1 MDISDKS
8 LLAKLLATEDVSIE
22 HRNVP
27 TAYFDLKSRKIVL
40 PNWKDMPSFLY
51 DLLIGHE
58 VGHALITPAEGWHSA
73 ASTKGANFKS
83 FLNVV
88 EDVRNE
94 RLVKIRYPG
103 LVKSFYQGYQMLYKK
118 DFFGLSKL
126 DKTPQELPL
135 IDRINLHAKVGAFL
149 TLQFTAEEQVM
160 LDKCFAAE
168 TWDEVVAIA
177 EELYEFSKSE
187 DAMQDLLQEQN
198 MGMPQYD
205 EDEDD
210 FDQDE
215 NGEWSESPYGEEESD
230 EESDESSSS
239 NDGTESPSE
248 EDEESSD
255 SDSAGEGEETEEK
268 TEETTPSNEESKDA
282 EDSAESGDPED
293 GDIMEGSDNE
303 DGYNPHDFDDA
314 EPKSFTDEAFREN
327 EGNLV
332 ESGKTNGVVSATMPK
347 FKSKYFVFPTTD
359 VWPTKDF
366 TYVCGGRYDEMP
378 AGSAKDVEK
387 DLLDEFMKRNKA
399 SINQLVMQFEM
410 KKKATLLRKAQ
421 VNKTGKL
428 NEDKLWAYKLTEDL
442 FLSSTTVP
450 DGQNHGMMMFV
461 DFSGSMGRHMAG
473 TIEQTL
479 IQVAFCK
486 KVGIPFDVYGFS
498 NCVNTLQSE
507 KFGNDSRGSA
517 FQSCN
522 DGEIFIESGG
532 FALLQLISSEL
543 PQNEYNRCFKK
554 LLGYKT
560 AYEWRDMKPR
570 MERYDVPYHLY
581 LGSTPLSS
589 CMIVGAKIAKQFK
602 ERNRIEVMN
611 TIVLSDG
618 GNTSDIEVIENGE
631 YSEEGRFRFDNAI
644 QKEFAG
650 SYGQERTEIGKFQL
664 KGNGMSVTTNI
675 KGMYGTNYGRVQY
688 ESATAVTF
696 DYYKKFVGSR
706 IVHFFLVDNNI
717 REARQAWTDMTGD
730 YAEYDENFQKEKST
744 NWKTNNFMAC
754 QSKLGSDAC
763 FILKGAKSLNEEA
776 EFEVSSDSKAD
787 ILRGFKKFQKGKSNS
802 RQFLNR
808 FIDEVA

>member
-1 MDISDKS
+1 MDITQKS
-8 LLAKLLATEDVSIE
+8 YLAKLLATEDVSIE

-40 PNWKDMPSFLY
+40 PNWKDMPDFLY

-58 VGHALITPAEGWHSA
+58 VGHALVTPAEGWHSA
-73 ASTKGANFKS
+73 ASSKGANFKS

-103 LVKSFYQGYQMLYKK
+103 LVKSFYKGYQMLYKK

-126 DKTPQELPL
+126 QKTPQELPL

-149 TLQFTAEEQVM
+149 TLQFTAEEQVI

-177 EELYEFSKSE
+177 EELYEFSKTE
-187 DAMQDLLQEQN
+187 DAMQDLLEEN
-198 MGMPQYD
+198 MGMPQFG

-210 FDQDE
+210 FDMDE
-215 NGEWSESPYGEEESD
+215 NGEWSENPYGEEESEEGEGESKSGEET
-230 EESDESSSS
+230 EESE
-239 NDGTESPSE
+239 ESE
-248 EDEESSD
+248 EGGAES
-255 SDSAGEGEETEEK
+255 GEGEETEEDTEK
-268 TEETTPSNEESKDA
+268 TTSSKKES
-282 EDSAESGDPED
+282 EDTEKSAESGSPED
-293 GDIMEGSDNE
+293 GTIEEGSTE
-303 DGYNPHDFDDA
+303 SEGHNPHDFDDA
-314 EPKSFTDEAFREN
+314 EPKSFTDEAFRDAEQ
-327 EGNLV
+327 NLV
-332 ESGKTNGVVSATMPK
+332 EDGKTNGVVTATMPK
-347 FKSKYFVFPTTD
+347 FKTKYFIFPTTD

-366 TYVCGGRYDEMP
+366 EYVCGGRYDDIP

-387 DLLDEFMKRNKA
+387 TLLDEFMQRNKG

-498 NCVNTLQSE
+498 NCANSLQSE
-507 KFGNDSRGSA
+507 KFGNGSRGSA
-517 FQSCN
+517 FQSAN
-522 DGEIFIESGG
+522 DGELFIESGG
-532 FALLQLISSEL
+532 FGLLQLISSEL
-543 PQNEYNRCFKK
+543 PQSEYNRCFKK

-560 AYEWRDMKPR
+560 SFEWRDMKPR
-570 MERYDVPYHLY
+570 MERHNVPYHLY

-618 GNTSDIEVIENGE
+618 GNTSDIEVIAEGQYEENG
-631 YSEEGRFRFDNAI
+631 YFRYKNAI
-644 QKEFAG
+644 SEEFAG
-650 SYGQERTEIGKFQL
+650 RYGENKCEIGKFQL
-664 KGNGMSVTTNI
+664 KGNGLSVTTNI
-675 KGMYGTNYGRVQY
+675 KGMYGTNYGRVSY

-717 REARQAWTDMTGD
+717 REARQAWSDMTGE
-730 YAEYDENFQKEKST
+730 YAEYDENFLKEKTT
-744 NWKTNNFMAC
+744 NWKNNNFMAC
-754 QSKLGSDAC
+754 ESRLGSDAC